1 MNSFKE
7 YIMETQTQ
15 NKNKLNASINRIN
28 DHFNSTVVKYYND
41 TRNPTAIPSISGKIE
56 GGIDGITNIMKTIFG
71 VETKVESLSG
81 PIARSISGTYDSYEV
96 RISPINSFYFRSII
110 GEKGA
115 LSKKDLTPVKLK
127 LNGKTLTKKNVNSL
141 IEEGLKNNSDLP
153 LEVLELCRN
162 LINLAKNKG
171 LNIIVTPNISKLL
184 KTISKADLKKIGTN
198 YGEIVLAIWCLY
210 NKPNAESI
218 FFPKEENNKLADFI
232 VNFSTASKI
241 PALNVSAKYEAGAN
255 ASLNSIIPSDCKP
268 PESATTEELK
278 AFNAVMSVAYD
289 KIIDGLLNA
298 EKILNTPEY
307 VALQKMID
315 GNVTLNSISKL
326 VENALNIAEINSKE
340 TPSLDQYNKF
350 LEVLEP
356 FYKLIPGKQKGKP
369 NINSM
374 KSIAA
379 LGTGKYHHPIYY
391 AFSVSL
397 ADKFNND
404 DKFSH
409 VLNKAAN
416 AIKAEQIYLDIT
428 NNNININI
436 KHFSESKFIFAA
448 GAIAYKADNVRMKV
462 KLIK

>member
-1 MNSFKE
+1 MKSFKM
-7 YIMETQTQ
+7 YITETQT
-15 NKNKLNASINRIN
+15 KNKLNTSIKHIN
-28 DHFNSTVVKYYND
+28 DHFNSVVVKYYND
-41 TRNPTAIPSISGKIE
+41 TRNPTAIPSITGKIE
-56 GGIDGITNIMKTIFG
+56 GGVDGITNIMKTIFG
-71 VETKVESLSG
+71 AQTKVESLSG

-96 RISPINSFYFRSII
+96 KISPINSFYFRSII

-127 LNGKTLTKKNVNSL
+127 LNGKILTKVNVNSL

-171 LNIIVTPNISKLL
+171 EKIVVTPNISKLL

-218 FFPKEENNKLADFI
+218 FFPKEENNPLADFI
-232 VNFSTASKI
+232 VNFSTTSKI
-241 PALNVSAKYEAGAN
+241 PPLNVSAKYEAGAN
-255 ASLNSIIPSDCKP
+255 ASLNSIIPPDSKP
-268 PESATTEELK
+268 PESATRDEVK
-278 AFNAVMSVAYD
+278 AFNAIMSVAYD

-298 EKILNTPEY
+298 EKILETPEY
-307 VALQKMID
+307 VVLQKMIN
-315 GNVTLNSISKL
+315 GNVTLDSISKL
-326 VENALNIAEINSKE
+326 VENALNAAEINSKE
-340 TPSLDQYNKF
+340 IPSLAQYNKF
-350 LEVLEP
+350 LATLDR
-356 FYKLIPGKQKGKP
+356 FYKLIPGKSHGKP
-369 NINSM
+369 NISSM
-374 KSIAA
+374 RSIAA

-404 DKFSH
+404 DTFSD

-428 NNNININI
+428 NDNIKINM
-436 KHFSESKFIFAA
+436 KHFSESKFLFAA
-448 GAIAYKADNVRMKV
+448 GAYAYKADNVRMKV
-462 KLIK
+462 KMIK